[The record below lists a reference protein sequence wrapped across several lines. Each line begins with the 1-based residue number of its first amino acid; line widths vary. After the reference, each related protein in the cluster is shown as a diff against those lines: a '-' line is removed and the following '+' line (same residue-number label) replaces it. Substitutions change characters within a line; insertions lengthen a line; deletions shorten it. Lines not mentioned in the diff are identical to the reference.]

1 MQNQDWES
9 SWDVFRELDVLLSA
23 PWAQQKDTVKLESWS
38 IYHIIKDPELLWRR
52 GHRAGTPNLGFSEPI
67 SGGECCYPAR
77 SRGTSWR
84 WGRALTKPWHSA
96 RCPWLLQM
104 LPQEVFWKMHHL
116 KASFFKNPVF
126 FLHSCCAKS
135 QRPPVSFWE
144 KARIELKYTHI
155 FCVEC
160 FHVWKDSI

>member
-23 PWAQQKDTVKLESWS
+23 PWAQQKDIPELESWS
-38 IYHIIKDPELLWRR
+38 IYHIINDPKLLWRR
-52 GHRAGTPNLGFSEPI
+52 GHRAEPQVLTPVNLSV
-67 SGGECCYPAR
+67 GGCCCPAR
-77 SRGTSWR
+77 DRSTSGR
-84 WGRALTKPWHSA
+84 WGRALTKSWHSA

-104 LPQEVFWKMHHL
+104 LPQEVFWKMHQL

-126 FLHSCCAKS
+126 FLYSCCAKS
-135 QRPPVSFWE
+135 QRPPISFWE
-144 KARIELKYTHI
+144 KARVELKYTHI